1 MTVMQSIRR
10 QTCSNLL
17 SPGRQRVAI
26 NPSARYASQG
36 LASIS
41 DPYNE
46 YLEDRSSE
54 RRQTNI
60 TYFAHDASQ
69 GSRSIVK
76 VFSESISYEPWL
88 REFQEKLYAMAELED
103 GWDSYDAPAPSPNS
117 IAAASEFLNFL
128 PSSERV
134 PIHVGPTVSGGVGFT
149 LVNGAREVA
158 IQFKNHGRVTLT
170 CIDHAIGGSLE
181 TKLFESSYDLTT
193 SLLDDLGRFLET

>member
-1 MTVMQSIRR
+1 MTVMPTIPRPS
-10 QTCSNLL
+10 CSNIR
-17 SPGRQRVAI
+17 SPVYKVPDI
-26 NPSARYASQG
+26 DYPDDK
-36 LASIS
+36 L
-41 DPYNE
+41 P
-46 YLEDRSSE
+46 E
-54 RRQTNI
+54 RRWATI
-60 TYFAHDASQ
+60 ATFEHDASQ
-69 GSRSIVK
+69 GSRSII
-76 VFSESISYEPWL
+76 FEAPSESISYEPWL

-103 GWDSYDAPAPSPNS
+103 GWDSYDAPAPSQNS